1 MRKAALIYNP
11 ASGTRRD
18 RRLADVERAAQV
30 LRRSGVEAALV
41 PTRAA
46 SSAGEQACEAAA
58 SGCDA
63 VLACGGDG
71 TVHDVLQGLVG
82 FSGEVTLGVVP
93 LGTGNALACDL
104 GVPRDPAAA
113 ASALLT
119 ATPRRV
125 AAGRI
130 EYCDR
135 STAET
140 RSRYF
145 LVMAGVGADAQM
157 LYRMNLGLK
166 ARFGMAAYYAEGT
179 RMYALHRLEPFA
191 VEFPRDGPTR
201 QEVVSQLM
209 AVRVSQFGGVLRALA
224 PDAGL
229 YRDDLQFILFKTRSR
244 FLYAL
249 FLARGFAGKRWRV
262 PGIELVHGK
271 EITCRSLAPS
281 AGAATRIYAQADG
294 ELLGELPVRIS
305 MVPDAISL
313 LFPQK

>member
-30 LRRSGVEAALV
+30 LRQAGVEAMTV

-46 SSAGEQACEAAA
+46 CSGGEQAHEAASA
-58 SGCDA
+58 GCDT

-82 FSGEVTLGVVP
+82 FNGEVALGVVP
-93 LGTGNALACDL
+93 LGTGNALANDL
-104 GVPRDPAAA
+104 GISRDPATAA
-113 ASALLT
+113 RVLLT
-119 ATPRRV
+119 ATARRV

-130 EYCDR
+130 EYCER
-135 STAET
+135 STGEGRT
-140 RSRYF
+140 RYF

-157 LYRMNLGLK
+157 LYRMSLALK

-179 RMYALHRLEPFA
+179 RMYALHRLQLFE
-191 VEFPRDGPTR
+191 VELPRDGRAHKET
-201 QEVVSQLM
+201 VSQLM
-209 AVRVSQFGGVLRALA
+209 AVRISQFGGVLRALA
-224 PDAGL
+224 SDASL
-229 YRDDLQFILFKTRSR
+229 HRDDLQFILFKTRSR
-244 FLYAL
+244 FLYLL
-249 FLARGFAGKRWRV
+249 FLARGFAGSRWRV

-271 EITCRSLAPS
+271 EIMCRPLTPPR
-281 AGAATRIYAQADG
+281 AATRIYAEADG

>member
-11 ASGTRRD
+11 AAGTRRD
-18 RRLADVERAAQV
+18 RRLADVERVAQV
-30 LRRSGVEAALV
+30 LRQSGVEVEIV
-41 PTRAA
+41 PTRAP
-46 SSAGEQACEAAA
+46 SSGGDQAREAAA

-63 VLACGGDG
+63 ILACGGDG

-82 FSGEVTLGVVP
+82 FSGEVALGVVP

-104 GVPRDPAAA
+104 GVPHEPAAA
-113 ASALLT
+113 ASALLA

-125 AAGRI
+125 AIGRI
-130 EYCDR
+130 EYCER
-135 STAET
+135 ATGEHG
-140 RSRYF
+140 SRYF
-145 LVMAGVGADAQM
+145 LSMAGIGADAQM
-157 LYRMNLGLK
+157 LYRMNVALK

-179 RMYALHRLEPFA
+179 RMYALHRLEPFE
-191 VEFPRDGPTR
+191 VEFPRDGHTR
-201 QEVVSQLM
+201 KETVSQLM
-209 AVRVSQFGGVLRALA
+209 AVRLSQFGGVLRALA

-229 YRDDLQFILFKTRSR
+229 HRNDLQFILFKTRSR
-244 FLYAL
+244 FLYVL
-249 FLARGFAGKRWRV
+249 FLARGFVGRRWRV

-271 EITCRSLAPS
+271 EATCRPLVQTGS
-281 AGAATRIYAQADG
+281 ASRIYAEADG

>member
-11 ASGTRRD
+11 ASGTRRN

-46 SSAGEQACEAAA
+46 SSAGEQAREAAA

-63 VLACGGDG
+63 ILACGGDG

-82 FSGEVTLGVVP
+82 FSGEVALGVVP

-135 STAET
+135 STVET

-179 RMYALHRLEPFA
+179 RMYALHRLQPFE
-191 VEFPRDGPTR
+191 VEFPHDGRTTT
-201 QEVVSQLM
+201 VCQLM

-229 YRDDLQFILFKTRSR
+229 QRDDLQFILFKTRSR
-244 FLYAL
+244 FLYVL
-249 FLARGFAGKRWRV
+249 FLARGFAGRRWRV
-262 PGIELVHGK
+262 PGIELAHGK
-271 EITCRSLAPS
+271 EVTCRSLAPS
-281 AGAATRIYAQADG
+281 AGEATRIYAEADG